1 MTEYK
6 TAKILRMLKQI
17 HIWVLEAVIASLS
30 QELVML
36 EDRKNSLL
44 NRREV
49 KALFKGA
56 AGKLKKTE
64 AAEQIAGQLNVDKK
78 TVIPINL
85 VCETG
90 MTDVHAVFYVY
101 DSEDAAKK
109 QLPRYRMLRTMPKA
123 DRKKL
128 LDDEKAAKLKAK
140 QAATAEKGGA
150 KK

>member
-1 MTEYK
+1 M
-6 TAKILRMLKQI
+6 
-17 HIWVLEAVIASLS
+17 S

-44 NRREV
+44 GRREV
-49 KALFKGA
+49 KAMFRGA

-64 AAEQIAGQLNVDKK
+64 AAEQLAGQLGVDKK
-78 TVIPINL
+78 SVIPINL
-85 VCETG
+85 FCETG
-90 MTDVHAVFYVY
+90 MTDIHATFYVY
-101 DSEDAAKK
+101 ESEEEAKK
-109 QLPRYRMLRTMPKA
+109 QLPRFRMLRTMPKA

-140 QAATAEKGGA
+140 QAAAADAKGGGA

>member
-1 MTEYK
+1 
-6 TAKILRMLKQI
+6 MLK
-17 HIWVLEAVIASLS
+17 WVTGNDTPTLS

-44 NRREV
+44 GRREV
-49 KALFKGA
+49 KAMFKGA

-64 AAEQIAGQLNVDKK
+64 AAEQLAGQLGVDKK

-85 VCETG
+85 FCETG
-90 MTDVHAVFYVY
+90 MTDIHATFYVY
-101 DSEDAAKK
+101 ENEEEAKK
-109 QLPRYRMLRTMPKA
+109 QLPRFRMLRTMPKA

-140 QAATAEKGGA
+140 QAAAADAKGGGA

>member
-1 MTEYK
+1 MS
-6 TAKILRMLKQI
+6 Q
-17 HIWVLEAVIASLS
+17 EAVV
-30 QELVML
+30 VML

-44 NRREV
+44 SRREV
-49 KALFKGA
+49 KALFRGA

-64 AAEQIAGQLNVDKK
+64 AAEQIASQLGVDKNK
-78 TVIPINL
+78 VIPINL

-101 DSEDAAKK
+101 ENDGAAEK

-128 LDDEKAAKLKAK
+128 LDEEKAARLKAK
-140 QAATAEKGGA
+140 QAAAADAKGGA

>member
-1 MTEYK
+1 
-6 TAKILRMLKQI
+6 
-17 HIWVLEAVIASLS
+17 
-30 QELVML
+30 ML

-44 NRREV
+44 SRREV
-49 KALFKGA
+49 KALFSGA

-64 AAEQIAGQLNVDKK
+64 AAEQVASQLGVDKK
-78 TVIPINL
+78 IVIPINL

-101 DSEDAAKK
+101 ENEEAAKK

-128 LDDEKAAKLKAK
+128 LDEEKAAKLKAK
-140 QAATAEKGGA
+140 QAAAADAKGGA

>member
-1 MTEYK
+1 M
-6 TAKILRMLKQI
+6 
-17 HIWVLEAVIASLS
+17 S

-44 NRREV
+44 GRREV
-49 KALFKGA
+49 KAMFKGA

-64 AAEQIAGQLNVDKK
+64 AAEQLAGQLGVDKK

-85 VCETG
+85 FCETG
-90 MTDVHAVFYVY
+90 MTDIHATFYVY
-101 DSEDAAKK
+101 ENEEEAKK
-109 QLPRYRMLRTMPKA
+109 QLPRFRMLRTMPKA

-140 QAATAEKGGA
+140 QAAAADAKGGGA